1 MREELTAGELLRRL
15 SDEIQQYPGHEKTRF
30 LGPINVLEEPDED
43 GCNWSNAVDLSG
55 FREPR
60 IVLKVLRD
68 AQKRYKVRVVPQRL

>member
-15 SDEIQQYPGHEKTRF
+15 SEEIQQYQGHEKTRF

-68 AQKRYKVRVVPQRL
+68 AQKRYQVLVVPQRL